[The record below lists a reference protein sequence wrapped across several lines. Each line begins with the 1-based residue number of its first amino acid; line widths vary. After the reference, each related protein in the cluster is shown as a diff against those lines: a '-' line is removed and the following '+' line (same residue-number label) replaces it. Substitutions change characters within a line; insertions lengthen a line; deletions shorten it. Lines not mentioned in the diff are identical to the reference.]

1 MKLSLRPTAYA
12 LPDNNNLHNQHHNA
26 SRQTHT
32 HTLTYWSHKKGGWL
46 SGKELLSNVKNKIST
61 RIGKQNNLINEIT
74 FLEDVL
80 ARGEIHF

>member
-1 MKLSLRPTAYA
+1 MLCLIIIICIINIIMQADK
-12 LPDNNNLHNQHHNA
+12 H
-26 SRQTHT
+26 THT
-32 HTLTYWSHKKGGWL
+32 HTLTHWSHKKGGWL